1 MMPLSPDELRA
12 HIAGFCLAANEL
24 AAKVQRGSMSTEVAS
39 EALDCMA
46 DNLDVLFEMTQCE
59 GNA

>member
-24 AAKVQRGSMSTEVAS
+24 AAKVQRGSMAPEHAS
-39 EALDCMA
+39 DTLDCMA
-46 DNLDVLFEMTQCE
+46 DNLEVLLGLTECE